1 MAMEMTAVWKER
13 KSRSPFP
20 LFPHCLGKLAKTA
33 SFPHSHSF
41 GDDLGFPS
49 SPSSFNFNCNEKC
62 SLHARYLLLPTC
74 QFAQKPQHEGFKPL
88 RCCIP
93 VRCRLFPQPVQP
105 LRYGFSVLQL
115 KITQPISLD
124 GCPMF
129 APAYMG
135 RKRPGAARS
144 NASARPPKGLWLRAN
159 GACMAEKGYL
169 RD

>member
-74 QFAQKPQHEGFKPL
+74 QFAHTDMPVRTQQSQNYSIQGLSSFHRIGPSLWNGPFCDSH
-88 RCCIP
+88 RCEALHQGTTSVGPHIP
-93 VRCRLFPQPVQP
+93 VRTGQVGNK
-105 LRYGFSVLQL
+105 RY
-115 KITQPISLD
+115 
-124 GCPMF
+124 
-129 APAYMG
+129 
-135 RKRPGAARS
+135 R
-144 NASARPPKGLWLRAN
+144 ASG
-159 GACMAEKGYL
+159 
-169 RD
+169 

>member
-74 QFAQKPQHEGFKPL
+74 QFAQSPT
-88 RCCIP
+88 
-93 VRCRLFPQPVQP
+93 
-105 LRYGFSVLQL
+105 
-115 KITQPISLD
+115 KIGAL
-124 GCPMF
+124 
-129 APAYMG
+129 APALFSL
-135 RKRPGAARS
+135 PG
-144 NASARPPKGLWLRAN
+144 K
-159 GACMAEKGYL
+159 
-169 RD
+169 